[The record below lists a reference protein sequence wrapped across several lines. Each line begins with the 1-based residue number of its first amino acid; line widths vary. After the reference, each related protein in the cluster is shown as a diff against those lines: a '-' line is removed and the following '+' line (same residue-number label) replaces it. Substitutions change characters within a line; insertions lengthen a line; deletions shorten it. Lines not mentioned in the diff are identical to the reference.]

1 MDLLKVRTNTFQNV
15 QIGSHLK
22 GEKIGEISR
31 KLQVNVIETT
41 GIKGGNGRKDVGY
54 HWCVT
59 CNCSAG
65 KKKSSFFF
73 FSFSSSARP
82 PAAGAVVSVT
92 RRRRG
97 QYPARVLSST
107 EQPAFNFDPG
117 LPAIDAAAYGALDK
131 NSQISGISVV
141 FPNLTLNSIKIY
153 RIQRAKKL
161 KFCQKNPADYLKL
174 WTS

>member
-1 MDLLKVRTNTFQNV
+1 MRDLQLLR
-15 QIGSHLK
+15 
-22 GEKIGEISR
+22 
-31 KLQVNVIETT
+31 
-41 GIKGGNGRKDVGY
+41 
-54 HWCVT
+54 W
-59 CNCSAG
+59 

-131 NSQISGISVV
+131 NSQISGILLFSKLN
-141 FPNLTLNSIKIY
+141 FKFNKNSSHSTCQKIKILPKKTGRLLETLNKLA
-153 RIQRAKKL
+153 RRAL
-161 KFCQKNPADYLKL
+161 C
-174 WTS
+174 